1 MDTIEKAEEAR
12 DPFAVAT
19 AQAKEEGHTDFS
31 EGSAGKKRRGE
42 IAEAI
47 KRDVSKSRMG
57 DALVGI
63 YHSLSKLIEN

>member
-1 MDTIEKAEEAR
+1 MMEKQVKNV
-12 DPFAVAT
+12 FAVAT
-19 AQAKEEGHTDFS
+19 SQAQSEGHTDFS

-47 KRDVSKSRMG
+47 KRDVSKSQMG

-63 YHSLSKLIEN
+63 YHSLAKLIEN